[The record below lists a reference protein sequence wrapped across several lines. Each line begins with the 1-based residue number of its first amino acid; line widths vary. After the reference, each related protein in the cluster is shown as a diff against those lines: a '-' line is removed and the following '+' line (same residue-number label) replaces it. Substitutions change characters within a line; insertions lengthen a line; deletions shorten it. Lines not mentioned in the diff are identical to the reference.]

1 MIFGKEFELNC
12 RLRILTTP
20 IASLEINT
28 NVIKFFTLIF
38 CKLLFLYRL
47 WDKIICL
54 GVLYEYYIRTKK

>member
-28 NVIKFFTLIF
+28 DVIKFLHLSFTNCF
-38 CKLLFLYRL
+38 F
-47 WDKIICL
+47 
-54 GVLYEYYIRTKK
+54 YIDFGIKSYA

>member
-28 NVIKFFTLIF
+28 NVIKFFYTN
-38 CKLLFLYRL
+38 LLQTAFS
-47 WDKIICL
+47 I
-54 GVLYEYYIRTKK
+54 